1 MKLFPVWCIEDCMM
15 HLRLLYYTFIIYHT
29 LSNTVLSFCKKVK
42 SDEEQEW
49 SVDISV
55 LQFILLVL
63 ALNTGAD
70 LQVEFPGEK
79 KKLLLSTFVRN
90 PDLMIWTVWQSLN
103 LVSCSLANFLYFLK
117 QVTFLAVLHVGII
130 VLSYSTCS
138 LTQKSSWALI
148 LQRQV
153 QEVWVDTWE
162 FDASRNK

>member
-29 LSNTVLSFCKKVK
+29 LSSTVLSFCKKVK
-42 SDEEQEW
+42 SDEEHK
-49 SVDISV
+49 
-55 LQFILLVL
+55 
-63 ALNTGAD
+63 NTGMICRYKCIAIYSSGAGT
-70 LQVEFPGEK
+70 EYRIRFTSGISREK

-103 LVSCSLANFLYFLK
+103 LVSCSLADFLYFLK

-138 LTQKSSWALI
+138 LT
-148 LQRQV
+148 
-153 QEVWVDTWE
+153 
-162 FDASRNK
+162 